1 LRREKKILYSDTKL
15 TREVP
20 SNYLPADRPLFEI
33 GFSYTMPAAYYYELS
48 DIVISD
54 YFIFSKNGF
63 VLRETFSNY
72 KRKISFIK
80 LLAKNLVYLVS
91 GKTGSKNGKHFWA
104 IDEWGLNY
112 FHWFAD
118 VLPKY
123 YYLKNKEGAISLLLP
138 DSYRDHSFITASLSM
153 LDIPHDWL
161 SRKSTK
167 IESLYYPDIS
177 AVSGNNLP
185 GILKQIGIG
194 IVKNCD
200 PGIVSNQRIYISRK
214 FARFRKVINEDE
226 LLPILEKFGF
236 KVYYFESMNFQEQVK
251 LVSGAEI
258 ILGMHGAGMMNM
270 IFMPGGRKVVEFII
284 GGKGHNNCYY
294 SMANSMGLKY
304 YYLVTSSE
312 NPDQPDTNVKVDPI
326 QLTNLLEK
334 L

>member
-1 LRREKKILYSDTKL
+1 MKREKKILYSDTKL
-15 TREVP
+15 NREVP
-20 SNYLPADRPLFEI
+20 SNYLPADRHLFEI
-33 GFSYTMPAAYYYELS
+33 GFSYTMPAAYYYELN

-54 YFIFSKNGF
+54 YFIFSKKGL

-72 KRKISFIK
+72 KRKVGFIK
-80 LLAKNLVYLVS
+80 LVAKNLAYLIS

-104 IDEWGLNY
+104 IDEWSLNY
-112 FHWFAD
+112 FHWFTE

-123 YYLKNKEGAISLLLP
+123 YYLKSKEETISLLLP
-138 DSYRDHSFITASLSM
+138 DSYRNHSFITVSLSM
-153 LDIPHDWL
+153 LDISHDWL

-167 IESLYYPDIS
+167 IKFLYFPEIS

-185 GILKQIGIG
+185 GVLKKIGNG
-194 IVKNCD
+194 IVKGCNA
-200 PGIVSNQRIYISRK
+200 GNVSNQRIYISRK
-214 FARFRKVINEDE
+214 FARFRRVINEDE

-236 KVYYFESMNFQEQVK
+236 QVCYFESMNFQEQVK
-251 LVSGAEI
+251 LVNGAEI

-270 IFMPGGRKVVEFII
+270 IFMPENRKVVEFII

-294 SMANSMGLKY
+294 SMANSMGHKY

-312 NPDQPDTNVKVDPI
+312 NPDHPDTNVKVDPI
-326 QLTNLLEK
+326 QLKDLLEK